1 MVVIGNKIH
10 WKTIHKYLNLPNFG
24 GRGGRR
30 MIDRVAVEINP
41 TMARVII
48 NLVMY
53 GRFKDKIVLDVK
65 CRVNAFN

>member
-1 MVVIGNKIH
+1 
-10 WKTIHKYLNLPNFG
+10 
-24 GRGGRR
+24 

-53 GRFKDKIVLDVK
+53 GRFKDRIVLLNSGPPTITGNQPNKNIIKALV
-65 CRVNAFN
+65 AQE